1 MLHTQKSINHN
12 TAILALNTVDNMAD
26 RNAVNEGTQDEASS
40 SSRFLAQS
48 VTAFCSLAPRK
59 FWRSYLKNEGKQG
72 RIWRTV

>member
-1 MLHTQKSINHN
+1 MLHTQQSINHN

-26 RNAVNEGTQDEASS
+26 RNLVNEGTQDEAS

-59 FWRSYLKNEGKQG
+59 FWRSYL
-72 RIWRTV
+72 